1 MAHSTRSFT
10 LPPSISRHISEVC
23 KSPYRSFSTFTAL
36 PAVSRPLNQPN
47 NTIYNARSLKEAY
60 AQGAVKRSNPLA
72 SNEESTHSSQ
82 SLQRISG
89 QAVGRPNVS
98 DGLRSTSSE
107 PHHFNVYA
115 HRHNTHITIT
125 RPNRAPLLS
134 LSAGNIGFKHSAR
147 GSYDAAYQLAVYSM
161 SKMLEKGLMQDV
173 KALELVLRGYGAG
186 REAVVK
192 AILGPEGRIFKPL
205 FVRVTDA
212 TRLKFGGTKSKNVR
226 RL

>member
-1 MAHSTRSFT
+1 
-10 LPPSISRHISEVC
+10 
-23 KSPYRSFSTFTAL
+23 
-36 PAVSRPLNQPN
+36 
-47 NTIYNARSLKEAY
+47 
-60 AQGAVKRSNPLA
+60 
-72 SNEESTHSSQ
+72 
-82 SLQRISG
+82 
-89 QAVGRPNVS
+89 
-98 DGLRSTSSE
+98 
-107 PHHFNVYA
+107 
-115 HRHNTHITIT
+115 
-125 RPNRAPLLS
+125 
-134 LSAGNIGFKHSAR
+134 
-147 GSYDAAYQLAVYSM
+147 M